1 MDRTA
6 RSQDDAPVVPPRLW
20 GVDEAN
26 ARIGELSELLPRLA
40 GWVARLGEV
49 HGELHRL
56 GEFWGA
62 EVDAEDHADHEI
74 KARLDAE
81 WKNLSLRLEEAM
93 ASLRAEGI
101 EVKSLE
107 NGLVDFYGLI
117 DGEVV
122 FLCWQRGEPEVG
134 SYHTLAG
141 GFAQRRPLPTRAR
154 ASPGRARGGGPG

>member
-20 GVDEAN
+20 GVEAAN
-26 ARIGELSELLPRLA
+26 ARIAALDELLPRLA
-40 GWVARLGEV
+40 GWVTRLGEV

-56 GEFWGA
+56 GEFWGP

-81 WKNLSLRLEEAM
+81 WRNLSRRLEEAM

-107 NGLVDFYGLI
+107 NGLVDFYGLV

-122 FLCWQRGEPEVG
+122 FLCWQRGEPELG
-134 SYHTLAG
+134 FFHTLTG
-141 GFAQRRPLPTRAR
+141 GFAHRRPLPTRPR
-154 ASPGRARGGGPG
+154 AATGRTRE